1 MNTSPNHLDLFEVSK
16 FTKIPLICLYD
27 MTEKPRFLV
36 YLDIET
42 APLEKFRVEAQ
53 MGKYWNPSIRDS
65 TKNKIITIQYQ
76 QLDPKTG
83 DPVNELKI
91 LREWESSEKEIVKT
105 FAKDMNLDSP
115 SWYWDFRPVGN
126 HLYFEWAHLTPKL
139 EEYCGIKFDFTKL
152 AYNMELAPTAI
163 LINNG
168 EIKDSTRIFGKQH
181 KAENM
186 KNWYYDKEYDKIIEY
201 IEDETKMFV
210 DKFSEIYEY
219 LKEFNDFEFGM

>member
-1 MNTSPNHLDLFEVSK
+1 
-16 FTKIPLICLYD
+16 
-27 MTEKPRFLV
+27 MTEIRFFD

-42 APLEKFRVEAQ
+42 APLEKFREEAQ
-53 MGKYWNPSIRDS
+53 NEKDWKRSIGDS

-76 QLDPKTG
+76 QLDHETG
-83 DPVNELKI
+83 RPVNELKI
-91 LREWESSEKEIVKT
+91 LKEWESSEEEIVKT
-105 FAKDMNLDSP
+105 FAKDMNLYDD

-126 HLYFEWAHLTPKL
+126 HLNFEWTHLTPKL
-139 EEYCGIKFDFTKL
+139 EEYCGIKFDFIKL
-152 AYNMELAPTAI
+152 AYHMELAPTAI

-168 EIKDSTRIFGKQH
+168 EKKDSTRIFGKEH
-181 KAENM
+181 KAVNM

-219 LKEFNDFEFGM
+219 LKKFN